1 MKILHVYRTY
11 FPETQGGLEETIRQ
25 ICLNSGEYGFTH
37 RIFTLAD
44 ITTPDRIDL
53 TEAEVFRFPL
63 SFEIASCGFSKS
75 GAMAFK
81 KIASWADLIHYHY
94 PWPFADLLDVMF
106 GVEKPRVVTYH
117 SDIVRQK
124 GLGRLYAPLRYFF
137 LRKADRIVAS
147 SPNYYRTS
155 AVLQA
160 VESKV
165 SVIPFGLDE
174 TVYPDGSFLNNT
186 ALLKEYGEGYFLF
199 VGVLR
204 YYKGL
209 KYLIE
214 AVKNKPYV
222 ILIAGSGPVEQQL
235 KKQAEEQ
242 KLSNIY
248 FLGHISDQEKIALM
262 LGARA
267 IVFPSCERS
276 EAFGITLL
284 EGSMCSKALITAEIG
299 TGTSYIN
306 LDGVTGIIVSPKD
319 SLSLAEA
326 LDKLYNDPS
335 LADRMGKN
343 ARMRFLAEFTGDR
356 MGKRYA
362 DLYREILDPIIK
374 T

>member
-25 ICLNSGEYGFTH
+25 ICLNSREHGFTH
-37 RIFTLAD
+37 RVFTLAD
-44 ITTPDRIDL
+44 IAAPDRINL
-53 TEAEVFRFPL
+53 PEAEVFRFPL
-63 SFEIASCGFSKS
+63 SFEIASCGFSRS

-81 KIASWADLIHYHY
+81 TIAAWADLIHYHY

-106 GVEKPRVVTYH
+106 GVEKPRIVTYH

-124 GLGRLYAPLRYFF
+124 GLGLLYAPLRNFF
-137 LRKADRIVAS
+137 LRKANRIVAS
-147 SPNYYRTS
+147 SPNYCRTS
-155 AVLQA
+155 VILQT

-165 SVIPFGLDE
+165 CVIPFGLDE
-174 TVYPDGSFLNNT
+174 TAYPDGSLPKRT
-186 ALLKEYGEGYFLF
+186 ALMKEYGDGYFFF

-209 KYLIE
+209 KYLLA

-242 KLSNIY
+242 NLSNVY

-262 LGARA
+262 KGARA

-284 EGSMCSKALITAEIG
+284 EGAMCSKALITAEIG

-306 LDGVTGIIVSPKD
+306 KDGVTGIVVPPRNSQ
-319 SLSLAEA
+319 SLAAA
-326 LDKLYNDPS
+326 LDKLFNDTN
-335 LADRMGKN
+335 LADQMGKN

-362 DLYREILDPIIK
+362 NLYREILGLIIN